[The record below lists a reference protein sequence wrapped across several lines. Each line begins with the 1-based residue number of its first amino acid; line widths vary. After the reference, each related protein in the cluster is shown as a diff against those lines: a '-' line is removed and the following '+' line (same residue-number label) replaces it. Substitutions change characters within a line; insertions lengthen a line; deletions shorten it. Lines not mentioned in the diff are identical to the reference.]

1 MKKLLLTILVICPL
15 LGGNAYSNSHCT
27 NERQDWIVWIK
38 KEIVKELENVK
49 FSNNSCW
56 VEIISDERQKLK
68 QKSNI
73 TKKTFKPETKNKT
86 LINLVYSILKSDDT
100 PKDINYVPKD
110 FKKETQEIK
119 TYLAE
124 VIK

>member
-68 QKSNI
+68 QKSHQ
-73 TKKTFKPETKNKT
+73 
-86 LINLVYSILKSDDT
+86 LQL
-100 PKDINYVPKD
+100 
-110 FKKETQEIK
+110 Q
-119 TYLAE
+119 YLLDYP
-124 VIK
+124 

>member
-1 MKKLLLTILVICPL
+1 MVLGLLLS
-15 LGGNAYSNSHCT
+15 GNAYSNSDCI
-27 NERQDWIVWIK
+27 NKRQDWIVWIK

-49 FSNNSCW
+49 FSNNNCW

-68 QKSNI
+68 QKSHI
-73 TKKTFKPETKNKT
+73 TKKTFKPEKKNET
-86 LINLVYSILKSDDT
+86 LINLVYSILKSDNT

-110 FKKETQEIK
+110 FKKDTQEIK

-124 VIK
+124 VLE

>member
-1 MKKLLLTILVICPL
+1 MKKLFSTILVLGL
-15 LGGNAYSNSHCT
+15 LLSGNGYSNSDCI

-49 FSNNSCW
+49 FSNNNCW

-68 QKSNI
+68 QKSHI
-73 TKKTFKPETKNKT
+73 TKKTFKPEKKNET
-86 LINLVYSILKSDDT
+86 LINLVYSILKSDNT

-110 FKKETQEIK
+110 FEKDTQEIK

-124 VIK
+124 VLE

>member
-1 MKKLLLTILVICPL
+1 MKKLLMVLFLTL
-15 LGGNAYSNSHCT
+15 LSGNTYSNSHCT

-73 TKKTFKPETKNKT
+73 TKKTFKPETKNET
-86 LINLVYSILKSDDT
+86 LINLVYSILKSNDT

-124 VIK
+124 VLE

>member
-1 MKKLLLTILVICPL
+1 MKKLLSIIVLSL
-15 LGGNAYSNSHCT
+15 LLSGNGYSNSHCT

-119 TYLAE
+119 TYLAG
-124 VIK
+124 VLK